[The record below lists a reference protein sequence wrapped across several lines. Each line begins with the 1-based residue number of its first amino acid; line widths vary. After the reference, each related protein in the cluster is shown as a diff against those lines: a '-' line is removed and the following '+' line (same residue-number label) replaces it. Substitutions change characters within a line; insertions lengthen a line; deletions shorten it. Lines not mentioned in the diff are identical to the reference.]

1 MELLGI
7 IRNLTMME
15 LQDATKIY
23 DQGRRKVEALRGVS
37 MTVAAGEF
45 VAIMGPSG
53 SGKSTMLH
61 LLGALDTPTSGK
73 ALFDGKDI
81 QAMSD
86 RERSLLR
93 RTRIGFVFQFF
104 NLLPTLKAVENVALP
119 LMLAGRSKRSAG
131 KQALAAIGR
140 VGMDHRADHFPEE
153 LSGGEMQ
160 RIAIARALVAEPEAV
175 LCDEPT
181 GNLDSAT
188 SKEILD
194 LLRSLPEAGKRT
206 VVMVTHD
213 PAAAAYGDR
222 LVHIRDGLVARCQ
235 ESGVRSQEAGGRN
248 QESGIRSQET
258 GGRRHEAGGT
268 EEDFPQG
275 DTHVVPHPRSPV
287 APP

>member
-1 MELLGI
+1 
-7 IRNLTMME
+7 MME
-15 LQDATKIY
+15 LQEVTKIY
-23 DQGRRKVEALRGVS
+23 DQGRRKVEALCGVS
-37 MTVAAGEF
+37 MTVEAGEF

-61 LLGALDTPTSGK
+61 LLGALDTPTTGK
-73 ALFDGKDI
+73 AFFDGKDI

-119 LMLAGRSKRSAG
+119 LMLAGRSKTSAS

-160 RIAIARALVAEPEAV
+160 RIAIARALVSEPDAV

-194 LLRSLPEAGKRT
+194 LLRCLPEAGKRT

-222 LVHIRDGLVARCQ
+222 LVHIRDGLMAAIKGQ
-235 ESGVRSQEAGGRN
+235 ET
-248 QESGIRSQET
+248 GIKSQET
-258 GGRRHEAGGT
+258 GIRGQETGVRR
-268 EEDFPQG
+268 
-275 DTHVVPHPRSPV
+275 
-287 APP
+287 